1 MGKVLKDR
9 HNATCATCHENYSE
23 DVNRKTGKNT
33 LGKYDENKVCST
45 CRDAQ
50 SASGNRRM
58 NKHTWRS
65 LVQIDASWGH
75 VKQGEL
81 WEQAVAKFAES
92 IPVREEQQEALK
104 KALLNE

>member
-33 LGKYDENKVCST
+33 LGKYDESKVCST
-45 CRDAQ
+45 CREAQ
-50 SASGNRRM
+50 AASGNRRM
-58 NKHTWRS
+58 NKYTWRS
-65 LVQIDASWGH
+65 LVQIDASWGQ

-81 WEQAVAKFAES
+81 WEQALEKFAES
-92 IPVREEQQEALK
+92 LPVDEEMKKKFMEAMK
-104 KALLNE
+104 

>member
-65 LVQIDASWGH
+65 LVQIDASWGQ

-81 WEQAVAKFAES
+81 WEQALEKFAES
-92 IPVREEQQEALK
+92 LPVDEEMKKKFMEAMK
-104 KALLNE
+104 